1 MAKILL
7 VEDDAIQIELIKKHL
22 EPIGYVIIV
31 AKNGQDG
38 IKLAQKEK
46 PDLILM
52 DMIMPGM
59 HGLEA
64 TIKLKED
71 PLTESIPIMALT
83 IMSSPK
89 FIQECYKTGII
100 GYLKKP
106 FDLRVLLDSIERIV
120 GKPVRRINKVVLVAG
135 ASRLATMIEM
145 KLVRQGYQV
154 KTFAG
159 GKSAV
164 NAMEKDRPDA
174 VFMDVSL
181 PEKHLA
187 LVFEKL
193 RRSEELK
200 SIPVVLLS
208 SQIAGEELDQ
218 QVVRWGAHD
227 CLSSSSE
234 LGDVMRRIQ
243 EPSGEEPAS

>member
-22 EPIGYVIIV
+22 EPQGHIV
-31 AKNGQDG
+31 VNAKTGQDG
-38 IKLAQKEK
+38 IKLAREGR

-71 PLTESIPIMALT
+71 PVTMDIPIMALT

-89 FIQECYKTGII
+89 FVQECYRAGII
-100 GYLKKP
+100 GYIKKP
-106 FDLRVLLDSIERIV
+106 YDPKVLLDSVERIV
-120 GKPVRRINKVVLVAG
+120 GKPGKKVSRVMMISG

-154 KTFAG
+154 DTFPGA
-159 GKSAV
+159 KSALGLIAE
-164 NAMEKDRPDA
+164 NRPDA
-174 VFMDVSL
+174 IFLDASL
-181 PEKHLA
+181 PEKHLG
-187 LVFEKL
+187 LVFE
-193 RRSEELK
+193 ELK
-200 SIPVVLLS
+200 KSPETSDIPVVLFSPQPGKEGLE
-208 SQIAGEELDQ
+208 AAAA
-218 QVVRWGAHD
+218 RWGAKGS
-227 CLSSSSE
+227 LSSASD
-234 LGDVMRRIQ
+234 LTDVLNKIKEQ
-243 EPSGEEPAS
+243 IGS

>member
-7 VEDDAIQIELIKKHL
+7 VEDDTIQIELIRKHL
-22 EPIGYVIIV
+22 EPIGYVILV
-31 AKNGQDG
+31 ARNGEEG
-38 IKLAQKEK
+38 IRLAQKEK

-64 TIKLKED
+64 TIKLKEN

-89 FIQECYKTGII
+89 FVQECYRAGIV

-106 FDLRVLLDSIERIV
+106 FDLRVLLESVERVV
-120 GKPVRRINKVVLVAG
+120 GKPIRRINKVMLVAG

-174 VFMDVSL
+174 VFMDASL
-181 PEKHLA
+181 PEKHLS
-187 LVFEKL
+187 LVFDKL
-193 RRSEELK
+193 RQSEALK
-200 SIPVVLLS
+200 LLPVVLLS
-208 SQIAGEELDQ
+208 SQLAGEELDQ

-227 CLSSSSE
+227 CLSSSAE
-234 LGDVMRRIQ
+234 LGDVLRRIQ
-243 EPSGEEPAS
+243 EPAQ

>member
-7 VEDDAIQIELIKKHL
+7 VEDDTIQIELIRKHL
-22 EPIGYVIIV
+22 EPIGYVIFV
-31 AKNGQDG
+31 ARNGEEG
-38 IKLAQKEK
+38 IRLAQKEK

-64 TIKLKED
+64 TIKLKEN

-89 FIQECYKTGII
+89 FVQECYRAGIV

-106 FDLRVLLDSIERIV
+106 FDLRVLLESVERVV
-120 GKPVRRINKVVLVAG
+120 GKPVRRINKVMLVAG

-164 NAMEKDRPDA
+164 NAMEKDKPDA
-174 VFMDVSL
+174 VFMDASL
-181 PEKHLA
+181 PEKHLS
-187 LVFEKL
+187 LVFDKL
-193 RRSEELK
+193 RQSEGLK
-200 SIPVVLLS
+200 LLPVVLLS
-208 SQIAGEELDQ
+208 SQLAGEELDQ

-227 CLSSSSE
+227 CLSSSAE
-234 LGDVMRRIQ
+234 LGDVLRRIQ
-243 EPSGEEPAS
+243 EPAQ